1 MILIAES
8 GSTKTDWSLVKSRTE
23 QTTFLSNGMN
33 PYFHTA
39 GSLHELLSNELP
51 RELLDKDIDALYF
64 YGAGCSSEQRV
75 KRVEEALKHF
85 FPKTYIEVN
94 HDLLASARALC
105 GDEPGIATIL
115 GTGSNACVYDGKAII
130 RQSGGI
136 GFILGDEG
144 SGADLGKRFLKAYF
158 YGELPN
164 KVQEAFENQQKPD
177 KDNIVDRVYRQPQP
191 NKYLA
196 SYAKFINE
204 HRDNPYINQMIKHSF
219 REFIER
225 HLLKFDERHEW
236 PLHSV
241 GSVAYYFEAVI
252 QEVLGEYG
260 LKLDR
265 LIVKPIDHLIE
276 YHMEWALTYN
286 LNFNFQSYCAKQIQ

>member
-23 QTTFLSNGMN
+23 QITYHSNGMN

-39 GSLHELLSNELP
+39 ESLYEVLSKDLP
-51 RELLDKDIDALYF
+51 QELLDMDIDALYF
-64 YGAGCSSEQRV
+64 YGAGCSSKQRIS
-75 KRVEEALKHF
+75 RVEEALNHF
-85 FPKTYIEVN
+85 FPNAYIEVN

-105 GDEPGIATIL
+105 GNEPGIATIL
-115 GTGSNACVYDGKAII
+115 GTGSNACVYDGNQII

-158 YGELPN
+158 YGELPIA
-164 KVQEAFENQQKPD
+164 VQQAFEANHQPD
-177 KDNIVDRVYRQPQP
+177 NDEIVDRVYRRPQP

-196 SYAKFINE
+196 SYAKFINK
-204 HRDNPYINQMIKHSF
+204 HRDNSFIKEMIENSF
-219 REFIER
+219 RAFVER
-225 HLLKFDERHEW
+225 HLLKFEERHEW

-241 GSVAYYFEAVI
+241 GSVAFHFEPVI
-252 QEVLGEYG
+252 REMLAPYG
-260 LKLDR
+260 LKLNR
-265 LIVKPIDHLIE
+265 IIVKPIDELIN
-276 YHMEWALTYN
+276 YHCSE
-286 LNFNFQSYCAKQIQ
+286 